1 MSERSLDWLRQGEK
15 DDIEKAKLY
24 LKEGYYEWACFTSQQ
39 AAEKAIKTV
48 FQRLHGEAW
57 GRGTKALLENLPYE
71 DSSQL
76 IEDAKLLGRQVPR
89 KPRFQAGSRGTL
101 ETIFPFRE
109 AAACGRGASQF
120 LYSDPVSQW
129 SPRGHSA

>member
-1 MSERSLDWLRQGEK
+1 MSERSLDWLRQAEK
-15 DDIEKAKLY
+15 DLEKAKLD
-24 LKEGYYEWACFTSQQ
+24 LEGGFYEWACFTSQQ
-39 AAEKAIKTV
+39 AAEKVIKAV

-57 GRGTKALLENLPYE
+57 GHGTKALLENLPYE
-71 DSSQL
+71 DSSQV

-109 AAACGRGASQF
+109 AAALWMGSF
-120 LYSDPVSQW
+120 TNSIF
-129 SPRGHSA
+129 